1 MRADRLRNGIPGWS
15 FRVVPPWRERGTLP
29 SHLGVLA
36 GVLALLISAMPALGH
51 HAFPAE
57 FDVDKPVTLTGVVS
71 KLEWINPH
79 VYVYLDVKDNA
90 GKTANW
96 ALESWPTGILKK
108 SGVAREMIKEGTP
121 LTILA
126 YRAKDGT
133 NLAYIRKFT
142 WSDGHAI
149 ETCFGGREPGQPN

>member
-1 MRADRLRNGIPGWS
+1 M
-15 FRVVPPWRERGTLP
+15 
-29 SHLGVLA
+29 LGVSRYGRVKVKPKAQNMLLVTLSLLA
-36 GVLALLISAMPALGH
+36 WSIPALGH

-71 KLEWINPH
+71 KVDWINPH
-79 VYVYLDVKDNA
+79 VYVYLDVQDSK
-90 GKTANW
+90 GTTTTW
-96 ALESWPTGILKK
+96 SLESWPTGILHK
-108 SGVAREMIKEGTP
+108 SGVSKEMIKEGTS

-133 NLAYIRKFT
+133 NLAYIRKFK

-149 ETCFGGREPGQPN
+149 ETWFGGREPGQPQ

>member
-1 MRADRLRNGIPGWS
+1 MIGRGVQANQSVAEVRLR
-15 FRVVPPWRERGTLP
+15 FRTENVLSAFFGLATLA
-29 SHLGVLA
+29 V
-36 GVLALLISAMPALGH
+36 PALAH

-57 FDVDKPVTLTGVVS
+57 FDVDKPVTLAGVVS
-71 KLEWINPH
+71 KLDWVNPH
-79 VYVYLDVKDNA
+79 VYVHLEVKESN
-90 GKTANW
+90 GKTAEW
-96 ALESWPTGILKK
+96 ALESWPTGILHK
-108 SGVAREMIKEGTP
+108 SGVSKDMIKEGTP

-149 ETCFGGREPGQPN
+149 ETWFGGREPGQPPQ

>member
-1 MRADRLRNGIPGWS
+1 MRRKAHGVSLAVFG
-15 FRVVPPWRERGTLP
+15 L
-29 SHLGVLA
+29 LVLA
-36 GVLALLISAMPALGH
+36 IPAVAH

-79 VYVYLDVKDNA
+79 VYVYLDVKDST

-96 ALESWPTGILKK
+96 ALESWPTGILHK
-108 SGVAREMIKEGTP
+108 SGISKEMIKEGTP

-126 YRAKDGT
+126 YRAKDGK
-133 NLAYIRKFT
+133 NLADIRTFT
-142 WSDGHAI
+142 WADGHAI
-149 ETCFGGREPGQPN
+149 ETWFGGREPGQPN

>member
-1 MRADRLRNGIPGWS
+1 MRLR
-15 FRVVPPWRERGTLP
+15 VRGAWAAVF
-29 SHLGVLA
+29 GAMALA
-36 GVLALLISAMPALGH
+36 TPLLAH

-79 VYVYLDVKDNA
+79 VYVYLDVKDPS
-90 GKTANW
+90 GTVTTW
-96 ALESWPTGILKK
+96 ALESWPTGILHRT
-108 SGVAREMIKEGTP
+108 GVSRELIKEGTP

-126 YRAKDGT
+126 YRAKNGK

-149 ETCFGGREPGQPN
+149 ETWFGGREPGQPN

>member
-1 MRADRLRNGIPGWS
+1 MSRKVQSAFLMFFGLLACSIP
-15 FRVVPPWRERGTLP
+15 L
-29 SHLGVLA
+29 LA
-36 GVLALLISAMPALGH
+36 H

-71 KLEWINPH
+71 KTDWINPH
-79 VYVYLDVKDNA
+79 VYVYLDVKDGS
-90 GKTANW
+90 GKATTW
-96 ALESWPTGILKK
+96 SLESWPTGILHK
-108 SGVAREMIKEGTP
+108 SGINKDMLKEGTP

-133 NLAYIRKFT
+133 NLAYIRKYT

-149 ETCFGGREPGQPN
+149 ETWFGGREPGQPQ

>member
-1 MRADRLRNGIPGWS
+1 VELKSKFALAALSAWLLLS
-15 FRVVPPWRERGTLP
+15 VP
-29 SHLGVLA
+29 A
-36 GVLALLISAMPALGH
+36 PAH

-71 KLEWINPH
+71 KLDWVNPH
-79 VYVYLDVKDNA
+79 VYVHLDVKESG
-90 GKTANW
+90 GKMATW
-96 ALESWPTGILKK
+96 SLESWPTGILHK
-108 SGVAREMIKEGTP
+108 SGISKEMIKEGTP

-149 ETCFGGREPGQPN
+149 ETWFGGREPGQPPQ

>member
-1 MRADRLRNGIPGWS
+1 MRRKARGVSLAVFGLLMLAIP
-15 FRVVPPWRERGTLP
+15 VV
-29 SHLGVLA
+29 A
-36 GVLALLISAMPALGH
+36 H

-71 KLEWINPH
+71 KIEWINPH
-79 VYVYLDVKDNA
+79 VYVYLDAKDST

-96 ALESWPTGILKK
+96 ALESWPTGILHK
-108 SGVAREMIKEGTP
+108 SGISKEMIKEGTP

-126 YRAKDGT
+126 YRAKDGK

-142 WSDGHAI
+142 WADGHAI
-149 ETCFGGREPGQPN
+149 ETWFGGREPGQPN

>member
-1 MRADRLRNGIPGWS
+1 MRFKAYSVPVALFALLGLAIP
-15 FRVVPPWRERGTLP
+15 
-29 SHLGVLA
+29 VLA
-36 GVLALLISAMPALGH
+36 H

-71 KLEWINPH
+71 KLDWINPH
-79 VYVYLDVKDNA
+79 VYVHLDATEN

-96 ALESWPTGILKK
+96 DLESWPTGILKK
-108 SGVAREMIKEGTP
+108 SGVTRDMIKEGTQ

-133 NLAYIRKFT
+133 NLAYVRKFT

-149 ETCFGGREPGQPN
+149 ETWFGGREPGQPK

>member
-1 MRADRLRNGIPGWS
+1 MRVNSLRKIFPTRSSRG
-15 FRVVPPWRERGTLP
+15 ERRRGFPLFP
-29 SHLGVLA
+29 VLLAVISGLFVLA
-36 GVLALLISAMPALGH
+36 VPLLAH

-79 VYVYLDVKDNA
+79 VYVYLDVKDNS

-108 SGVAREMIKEGTP
+108 SGVTREMIKEGTP

-149 ETCFGGREPGQPN
+149 ETWFGGREPGQPN

>member
-1 MRADRLRNGIPGWS
+1 MRVNSLRITFLIRSSRG
-15 FRVVPPWRERGTLP
+15 ERRRGFPLFLVLLAVI
-29 SHLGVLA
+29 SGLFVLA
-36 GVLALLISAMPALGH
+36 IPVLAH

-79 VYVYLDVKDNA
+79 VYVYLDVKDNS

-108 SGVAREMIKEGTP
+108 SGVTRDMIKEGTP

-149 ETCFGGREPGQPN
+149 ETWFGGREPGQPN

>member
-1 MRADRLRNGIPGWS
+1 MTSKTQR
-15 FRVVPPWRERGTLP
+15 
-29 SHLGVLA
+29 VLA
-36 GVLALLISAMPALGH
+36 AFFAILALAVPAPAH

-71 KLEWINPH
+71 KLDWVNPH
-79 VYVYLDVKDNA
+79 VYVYLDVKDTS
-90 GKTANW
+90 GKLTTW
-96 ALESWPTGILKK
+96 SLESWPTGILHK
-108 SGVAREMIKEGTP
+108 SGISKDVIKEGTA

-149 ETCFGGREPGQPN
+149 ETWFGGREPGQPPQ

>member
-1 MRADRLRNGIPGWS
+1 MKLKTRIALAVLS
-15 FRVVPPWRERGTLP
+15 ASLLLSVP
-29 SHLGVLA
+29 VLA
-36 GVLALLISAMPALGH
+36 H

-71 KLEWINPH
+71 KLDWVNPH
-79 VYVYLDVKDNA
+79 VYVHLDVKEPA
-90 GKTANW
+90 GKMATW
-96 ALESWPTGILKK
+96 SLESWPTGILHK
-108 SGVAREMIKEGTP
+108 SGISKEMIKEGTP

-149 ETCFGGREPGQPN
+149 ETWFGGREPGQPPQ

>member
-1 MRADRLRNGIPGWS
+1 MQRKACGVSLAVFGL
-15 FRVVPPWRERGTLP
+15 F
-29 SHLGVLA
+29 VLA
-36 GVLALLISAMPALGH
+36 IPAVAH

-71 KLEWINPH
+71 KIEWINPH
-79 VYVYLDVKDNA
+79 VYVYLDAKDST

-96 ALESWPTGILKK
+96 ALESWPTGILHK
-108 SGVAREMIKEGTP
+108 SGISKEMIKEGTP

-126 YRAKDGT
+126 YRAKDGK

-142 WSDGHAI
+142 WADGHAI
-149 ETCFGGREPGQPN
+149 ETWFGGREPGQPN

>member
-1 MRADRLRNGIPGWS
+1 MRGKAHGVSL
-15 FRVVPPWRERGTLP
+15 VVFGL
-29 SHLGVLA
+29 LVLA
-36 GVLALLISAMPALGH
+36 IPAVAH

-79 VYVYLDVKDNA
+79 VYVYLDVKDNT
-90 GKTANW
+90 GKTSSW
-96 ALESWPTGILKK
+96 ALESWPTGILHK
-108 SGVAREMIKEGTP
+108 SGISKEMIKEGTP

-126 YRAKDGT
+126 YRAKDGK

-142 WSDGHAI
+142 WADGHAT
-149 ETCFGGREPGQPN
+149 ETWFGGREPGQPN

>member
-1 MRADRLRNGIPGWS
+1 MRLRA
-15 FRVVPPWRERGTLP
+15 VVAFIAVFSL
-29 SHLGVLA
+29 LGLARAVLA
-36 GVLALLISAMPALGH
+36 H

-57 FDVDKPVTLTGVVS
+57 FDVDKPVTLSGVVS

-79 VYVYLDVKDNA
+79 VYVYLDVKDSS
-90 GKTANW
+90 GKVTTW
-96 ALESWPTGILKK
+96 SLESWPTGILHR
-108 SGVAREMIKEGTP
+108 SGVSRDMIKAGTP

-133 NLAYIRKFT
+133 SLAYIRKFT

-149 ETCFGGREPGQPN
+149 ETWFGGRDPGQPPARGD

>member
-1 MRADRLRNGIPGWS
+1 MRLR
-15 FRVVPPWRERGTLP
+15 VRGAWAAVF
-29 SHLGVLA
+29 GAMALA
-36 GVLALLISAMPALGH
+36 TPLLAH

-71 KLEWINPH
+71 RLEWINPH
-79 VYVYLDVKDNA
+79 VYVYLDVKDA
-90 GKTANW
+90 SGAVTTW
-96 ALESWPTGILKK
+96 ALESWPTGILHRT
-108 SGVAREMIKEGTP
+108 GVSREMIKEGTA

-126 YRAKDGT
+126 YRAKNGK

-149 ETCFGGREPGQPN
+149 ETWFGGRQPGQPD

>member
-1 MRADRLRNGIPGWS
+1 VELKSKFALAALSAWLLLS
-15 FRVVPPWRERGTLP
+15 VP
-29 SHLGVLA
+29 A
-36 GVLALLISAMPALGH
+36 PAH

-71 KLEWINPH
+71 KLDWVNPH
-79 VYVYLDVKDNA
+79 VYVHLDVKESA
-90 GKTANW
+90 GKMATW
-96 ALESWPTGILKK
+96 SLESWPTGILHK
-108 SGVAREMIKEGTP
+108 SGISKEMIKEGTP

-149 ETCFGGREPGQPN
+149 ETWFGGREPGQPPQ

>member
-1 MRADRLRNGIPGWS
+1 MRLRAYGCS
-15 FRVVPPWRERGTLP
+15 MAL
-29 SHLGVLA
+29 LGL
-36 GVLALLISAMPALGH
+36 LALAIPVVAH

-71 KLEWINPH
+71 KLDWINPH
-79 VYVYLDVKDNA
+79 VYVYLDTNDN
-90 GKTANW
+90 GKVTSW
-96 ALESWPTGILKK
+96 ALESWPTGILHK
-108 SGVAREMIKEGTP
+108 SGVTKEMIKEGTP

-126 YRAKDGT
+126 YRAKDGK

-149 ETCFGGREPGQPN
+149 ETWFGGREPGKPN

>member
-1 MRADRLRNGIPGWS
+1 MRFKAHAVSLAVFGLLLLAIPA
-15 FRVVPPWRERGTLP
+15 V
-29 SHLGVLA
+29 A
-36 GVLALLISAMPALGH
+36 H

-79 VYVYLDVKDNA
+79 VYVYLDVKDNT
-90 GKTANW
+90 GKAVDW
-96 ALESWPTGILKK
+96 ALESWPTGILHK
-108 SGVAREMIKEGTP
+108 SGVSREMIKEGTF

-126 YRAKDGT
+126 YRAKDGK

-142 WSDGHAI
+142 WADGHAI
-149 ETCFGGREPGQPN
+149 ETWFGGREPGQPN